1 MIAVYLQELLA
12 TGASWSRSQKNLVL
26 ATLDFLLLS
35 GALLLSFAIRFDPS
49 TIWDGIS
56 QFHIGVGSWLLL
68 HFGAI
73 GLVGLYRPI
82 LRYAGPELIWL
93 VCQGVLL
100 GSGGFIVLDWL
111 VNTVLLP
118 RSIVVMAPIFGL
130 LSLVGLRVSIRWLIR
145 IHLLGVP
152 LLERRVVAIYGAGAA
167 GIQLYESL
175 QHQRNYQ
182 VRTFVDDD
190 PTLQGRRLRGLPVHS
205 PADLVGLRESLDLH
219 SIFLALPSATH
230 QRRREILEQLRPLH
244 LGVKILPTLDQ
255 LLDRKGS
262 FAALQEIQIADLLG
276 RDEIPPDSLLMQKD
290 VVSKTV
296 LLTGTGGSIGSELC
310 REILRLQP
318 SKLIL
323 LEQHE
328 HALYQLERE
337 LRPQLSVTELL
348 PCLGSVLETTRL
360 AKLMKEHQVQTVY
373 HAAAYKHVPL
383 VEMNPLEGFR
393 NNVLGTQSLLEAC
406 QAHQPESFVLISTD
420 KAVRPTNLM
429 GASKRMAELLVQD
442 ASRQW
447 PECRWTMVRFGN
459 VLDSSGSVIPLFREQ
474 LRLGQPLTVT
484 HPEVTRYFMSIG
496 EAVRLVIQAGAM
508 AKGGEVFLLDMGQ
521 PVKIVELAQQ
531 MIELSGYVPDRDIPI
546 QFTGLRP
553 GEKLYEELLIEPEH
567 ALPTVHPRIFHSQEP
582 CPESAVL
589 EVELDLLK
597 KAIAEQ
603 NLEEALAVMYRLV
616 PEYGPLDQS
625 QLLQEKPTFNPS
637 QQPPLMN

>member
-1 MIAVYLQELLA
+1 
-12 TGASWSRSQKNLVL
+12 
-26 ATLDFLLLS
+26 
-35 GALLLSFAIRFDPS
+35 
-49 TIWDGIS
+49 
-56 QFHIGVGSWLLL
+56 
-68 HFGAI
+68 
-73 GLVGLYRPI
+73 
-82 LRYAGPELIWL
+82 
-93 VCQGVLL
+93 
-100 GSGGFIVLDWL
+100 
-111 VNTVLLP
+111 
-118 RSIVVMAPIFGL
+118 
-130 LSLVGLRVSIRWLIR
+130 
-145 IHLLGVP
+145 
-152 LLERRVVAIYGAGAA
+152 AA

-296 LLTGTGGSIGSELC
+296 LLTGAGGSIGSELC

>member
-1 MIAVYLQELLA
+1 M
-12 TGASWSRSQKNLVL
+12 
-26 ATLDFLLLS
+26 LS
-35 GALLLSFAIRFDPS
+35 GSLLLSFAIRFEPS
-49 TIWDGIS
+49 TICGKIS
-56 QFHIGVGSWLLL
+56 HFDIGFGSWLLL
-68 HFGAI
+68 HCGAI

-82 LRYAGPELIWL
+82 LRYAGPELVWL
-93 VCQGVLL
+93 VCQGVLI
-100 GSGGFIVLDWL
+100 GSGGFIVSNWL
-111 VNTVLLP
+111 FNTILLP
-118 RSIVVMAPIFGL
+118 RSIAVMAPIFGL
-130 LSLVGLRVSIRWLIR
+130 LSLVSLRLSIRWLIR

-152 LLERRVVAIYGAGAA
+152 QQERRAVAIYGAGTA

-175 QHQRNYQ
+175 QHQHNYQ
-182 VRTFVDDD
+182 AKIFVDDD
-190 PTLQGRRLRGLPVHS
+190 PTLQGRQLRGLPVHS
-205 PADLVGLRESLDLH
+205 LGDLAGFCESLDLH
-219 SIFLALPSATH
+219 FIFLALPSVTH

-255 LLDRKGS
+255 LLDGKDS
-262 FAALQEIQIADLLG
+262 FSALQEIQIADLLG
-276 RDEIPPDSLLMQKD
+276 RDEISPDSSLMQKD
-290 VVSKTV
+290 VRSKTV
-296 LLTGTGGSIGSELC
+296 LLTGAGGSIGSELC

-318 SKLIL
+318 SKLLL

-328 HALYQLERE
+328 HTLYQLERE
-337 LRPQLSVTELL
+337 LSPQFLATELL

-429 GASKRMAELLVQD
+429 GASKRMAELVVQD
-442 ASRQW
+442 ANSRW
-447 PECRWTMVRFGN
+447 PECRWTIVRFGN
-459 VLDSSGSVIPLFREQ
+459 VLESSGSVIPLFREQ
-474 LRLGQPLTVT
+474 LQLGQPLTVT

-496 EAVRLVIQAGAM
+496 EAVRLVIQAGAI

-521 PVKIVELAQQ
+521 PIRIIDLARQ
-531 MIELSGYVPDRDIPI
+531 MIELSGLIPDRDVPI

-567 ALPTVHPRIFHSQEP
+567 ALPTVHPRIFCSQEP

-589 EVELDLLK
+589 EIELDLLK

-603 NLEEALAVMYRLV
+603 DLEGALAVMRRLV

-625 QLLQEKPTFNPS
+625 QLLQEKPILNPS

>member
-1 MIAVYLQELLA
+1 M
-12 TGASWSRSQKNLVL
+12 L

-35 GALLLSFAIRFDPS
+35 GSLLLSFAIRFEPS
-49 TIWDGIS
+49 TIWGSIS
-56 QFHIGVGSWLLL
+56 QFDIGFGSWLLL

-82 LRYAGPELIWL
+82 LRYAGPELVWL
-93 VCQGVLL
+93 VCQGVLI

-111 VNTVLLP
+111 VNTILLP
-118 RSIVVMAPIFGL
+118 RSIAVMAPIFGL
-130 LSLVGLRVSIRWLIR
+130 LSLVGLRLSIRWLIR
-145 IHLLGVP
+145 IYLLGVP
-152 LLERRVVAIYGAGAA
+152 QQERRAVAIYGAGIA

-175 QHQRNYQ
+175 EHQHNYQ
-182 VRTFVDDD
+182 AKIFVEDD
-190 PTLQGRRLRGLPVHS
+190 PTLQGRQLRGLPVHS
-205 PADLVGLRESLDLH
+205 LADIAGLCESLDLH
-219 SIFLALPSATH
+219 FIFLALPSVTH

-255 LLDRKGS
+255 LLDSKDS
-262 FAALQEIQIADLLG
+262 FSALQEIQIADLLG
-276 RDEIPPDSLLMQKD
+276 RDEISPDSSLMQKD
-290 VVSKTV
+290 VGSKTV
-296 LLTGTGGSIGSELC
+296 LLTGAGGSIGSELC
-310 REILRLQP
+310 REILKHRP

-328 HALYQLERE
+328 HTLYRLERE
-337 LRPQLSVTELL
+337 LSPQFSATELL

-429 GASKRMAELLVQD
+429 GASKRMAELVVQD
-442 ASRQW
+442 ANRRW
-447 PECRWTMVRFGN
+447 PECHWTIVRFGN
-459 VLDSSGSVIPLFREQ
+459 VLESSGSVIPLFREQ
-474 LRLGQPLTVT
+474 LQLGQPLTVT
-484 HPEVTRYFMSIG
+484 DPEVTRYFMSIQ

-508 AKGGEVFLLDMGQ
+508 AKGGGVFLLDMGQ
-521 PVKIVELAQQ
+521 PVKIAELARQ
-531 MIELSGYVPDRDIPI
+531 MIELSGLIPDRDVPI

-567 ALPTVHPRIFHSQEP
+567 ALPTVHPRIFCSQEP
-582 CPESAVL
+582 CPESVVL
-589 EVELDLLK
+589 EIELDLLK

-603 NLEEALAVMYRLV
+603 DLEGALAVMRRLV
-616 PEYGPLDQS
+616 PEYGPLDQR
-625 QLLQEKPTFNPS
+625 QLLQEKPILNPS
-637 QQPPLMN
+637 QQPPLIN

>member
-1 MIAVYLQELLA
+1 
-12 TGASWSRSQKNLVL
+12 
-26 ATLDFLLLS
+26 
-35 GALLLSFAIRFDPS
+35 
-49 TIWDGIS
+49 
-56 QFHIGVGSWLLL
+56 
-68 HFGAI
+68 
-73 GLVGLYRPI
+73 
-82 LRYAGPELIWL
+82 
-93 VCQGVLL
+93 
-100 GSGGFIVLDWL
+100 
-111 VNTVLLP
+111 
-118 RSIVVMAPIFGL
+118 
-130 LSLVGLRVSIRWLIR
+130 
-145 IHLLGVP
+145 
-152 LLERRVVAIYGAGAA
+152 
-167 GIQLYESL
+167 
-175 QHQRNYQ
+175 
-182 VRTFVDDD
+182 
-190 PTLQGRRLRGLPVHS
+190 
-205 PADLVGLRESLDLH
+205 
-219 SIFLALPSATH
+219 
-230 QRRREILEQLRPLH
+230 
-244 LGVKILPTLDQ
+244 
-255 LLDRKGS
+255 
-262 FAALQEIQIADLLG
+262 
-276 RDEIPPDSLLMQKD
+276 
-290 VVSKTV
+290 
-296 LLTGTGGSIGSELC
+296 
-310 REILRLQP
+310 LRLQP

-323 LEQHE
+323 LEQDE
-328 HALYQLERE
+328 HALYHLERE

>member
-1 MIAVYLQELLA
+1 M
-12 TGASWSRSQKNLVL
+12 L

-35 GALLLSFAIRFDPS
+35 GSLLLSFAIRFEPS
-49 TIWDGIS
+49 TIWGSIS
-56 QFHIGVGSWLLL
+56 QFDIGFGSWLLL

-82 LRYAGPELIWL
+82 LRYAGPELVWL
-93 VCQGVLL
+93 VCQGVLI

-111 VNTVLLP
+111 VNTILLP
-118 RSIVVMAPIFGL
+118 RSIAVMAPIFGL
-130 LSLVGLRVSIRWLIR
+130 LSLVGLRLSIRWLIR
-145 IHLLGVP
+145 IYLLGVP
-152 LLERRVVAIYGAGAA
+152 QQERRAVAIYGAGIA

-175 QHQRNYQ
+175 EHQHNYQ
-182 VRTFVDDD
+182 AKIFVDDD
-190 PTLQGRRLRGLPVHS
+190 PTLQGRQLRGLPVHS
-205 PADLVGLRESLDLH
+205 LGDLAGLCESLDLH
-219 SIFLALPSATH
+219 FIFLALPSVTH
-230 QRRREILEQLRPLH
+230 QRRREILEQLRTLH

-255 LLDRKGS
+255 LLDSKDS
-262 FAALQEIQIADLLG
+262 FSALQEIQITDLLG
-276 RDEIPPDSLLMQKD
+276 RDEISPDSSLMQKD
-290 VVSKTV
+290 VGSKTV
-296 LLTGTGGSIGSELC
+296 LLTGAGGSIGSELC
-310 REILRLQP
+310 REILGLQP

-328 HALYQLERE
+328 HSLYQLERE
-337 LRPQLSVTELL
+337 LSPQFSATELL

-429 GASKRMAELLVQD
+429 GASKRMAELVVQD
-442 ASRQW
+442 ANRRW
-447 PECRWTMVRFGN
+447 PECHWTIVRFGN
-459 VLDSSGSVIPLFREQ
+459 VLESSGSVIPLFREQ
-474 LRLGQPLTVT
+474 LQLGQPLTVT
-484 HPEVTRYFMSIG
+484 DPEVTRYFMSIQ

-508 AKGGEVFLLDMGQ
+508 AKGGGVFLLDMGQ
-521 PVKIVELAQQ
+521 PVKIAELARQ
-531 MIELSGYVPDRDIPI
+531 MIELSGYVPGRDISI

-567 ALPTVHPRIFHSQEP
+567 ALPTVHPRIFCSQEP

-589 EVELDLLK
+589 EIELDLLK

-603 NLEEALAVMYRLV
+603 DLEGALAVMRRLV
-616 PEYGPLDQS
+616 PEYGPLDQR
-625 QLLQEKPTFNPS
+625 QLLQEKPILNPS

>member
-1 MIAVYLQELLA
+1 M
-12 TGASWSRSQKNLVL
+12 L
-26 ATLDFLLLS
+26 ATLDFFLLS
-35 GALLLSFAIRFDPS
+35 GSLLLSFAIRFEPS
-49 TIWDGIS
+49 TIWDGIA
-56 QFHIGVGSWLLL
+56 QFHIGVGSWFLL

-93 VCQGVLL
+93 VCQGVLI

-130 LSLVGLRVSIRWLIR
+130 LSLVGLRVGIRWLTR

-152 LLERRVVAIYGAGAA
+152 QQERRVVAIYGAGTA
-167 GIQLYESL
+167 GIQLHESL
-175 QHQRNYQ
+175 QHQHNYQ
-182 VRTFVDDD
+182 VRVFVDDD
-190 PTLQGRRLRGLPVHS
+190 PTLQGRQLRGLPVHS
-205 PADLVGLRESLDLH
+205 PADLAELRGRLDLH

-230 QRRREILEQLRPLH
+230 RRRREILEQVRPLH

-276 RDEIPPDSLLMQKD
+276 RDEIPPDSSLMQKD
-290 VVSKTV
+290 VGSKTV
-296 LLTGTGGSIGSELC
+296 LLTGAGGSIGSELC
-310 REILRLQP
+310 REIVRLQP

-393 NNVLGTQSLLEAC
+393 NNVLGTQSMLEAC

-429 GASKRMAELLVQD
+429 GTSKRMAELLVQD

-508 AKGGEVFLLDMGQ
+508 AKGGEVFLLNMGQ
-521 PVKIVELAQQ
+521 PVRIAELARQ
-531 MIELSGYVPDRDIPI
+531 IVELSGYVPDRDIPI

-553 GEKLYEELLIEPEH
+553 GEKLYEELLIDPEQ
-567 ALPTVHPRIFHSQEP
+567 AEGTTHPRIFRSYEP
-582 CPESAVL
+582 LPETTTIQSEVGVL
-589 EVELDLLK
+589 R
-597 KAIAEQ
+597 KAIVE
-603 NLEEALAVMYRLV
+603 NDLEAALSVMCRLV
-616 PEYGPLDQS
+616 PEYGSLEQS
-625 QLLQEKPTFNPS
+625 QLLQKKPTFNPS
-637 QQPPLMN
+637 QQPPLIN

>member
-1 MIAVYLQELLA
+1 MIAAYLQELLS
-12 TGASWSRSQKNLVL
+12 TSASWSRSQKNLAL
-26 ATLDFLLLS
+26 AILDFFLLS
-35 GALLLSFAIRFDPS
+35 SSLLLSFAIRFDPS

-93 VCQGVLL
+93 VCQGVLI

-130 LSLVGLRVSIRWLIR
+130 LSLVGLRLGIRWLTR

-152 LLERRVVAIYGAGAA
+152 QQERRVVAIYGAGAA
-167 GIQLYESL
+167 GIQLHESL
-175 QHQRNYQ
+175 QYQHNYQ
-182 VRTFVDDD
+182 VRIFVDDD
-190 PTLQGRRLRGLPVHS
+190 PTLQGRQLRGLPVHS
-205 PADLVGLRESLDLH
+205 PADLAGLRESLDLY

-230 QRRREILEQLRPLH
+230 RRRREILEQLRPLH

-255 LLDRKGS
+255 LLNSRGS
-262 FAALQEIQIADLLG
+262 YKALQEVEAADLLG
-276 RDEIPPDSLLMQKD
+276 RDEIAPNSSLLEKD
-290 VVSKTV
+290 ICGKTILV
-296 LLTGTGGSIGSELC
+296 TGAGGSIGSESC

-328 HALYQLERE
+328 HALYQMERE

-393 NNVLGTQSLLEAC
+393 NNVLGTQSLLAAC
-406 QAHQPESFVLISTD
+406 QVHQPESFVLISTD

-442 ASRQW
+442 ANRRW
-447 PECRWTMVRFGN
+447 PECHWTMVRFGN

-508 AKGGEVFLLDMGQ
+508 AQGGEVFLLDMGQ
-521 PVKIVELAQQ
+521 PVKIVELARQI
-531 MIELSGYVPDRDIPI
+531 IELSGYVPDQDVPI

-567 ALPTVHPRIFHSQEP
+567 ALPTVHPRVFRSQEP

-603 NLEEALAVMYRLV
+603 DLEEALAVMHRLV

-625 QLLQEKPTFNPS
+625 QLLQEKPTFNPY

>member
-1 MIAVYLQELLA
+1 M
-12 TGASWSRSQKNLVL
+12 
-26 ATLDFLLLS
+26 LS
-35 GALLLSFAIRFDPS
+35 GSLLLSFAIRFEPS
-49 TIWDGIS
+49 TIWGKIS
-56 QFHIGVGSWLLL
+56 QFDIGFGSWLLL
-68 HFGAI
+68 HCGAI

-82 LRYAGPELIWL
+82 LRYAGPELVWL
-93 VCQGVLL
+93 VCQGVLI

-111 VNTVLLP
+111 FNTILLP
-118 RSIVVMAPIFGL
+118 RSIAVMAPIFGL
-130 LSLVGLRVSIRWLIR
+130 LSLVSLRLSIRWLIR

-152 LLERRVVAIYGAGAA
+152 QQERRAVAIYGAGTA

-175 QHQRNYQ
+175 QHQHNYQ
-182 VRTFVDDD
+182 AKIFVDDD
-190 PTLQGRRLRGLPVHS
+190 PTLQGRQLRGLPVHS
-205 PADLVGLRESLDLH
+205 LGDLAGFCESLDLH
-219 SIFLALPSATH
+219 FIFLALPSVTH
-230 QRRREILEQLRPLH
+230 QRRREILEQLRTLH

-255 LLDRKGS
+255 LLDGKDS
-262 FAALQEIQIADLLG
+262 FSALQEIQIVDLLG
-276 RDEIPPDSLLMQKD
+276 RDEIFPDSSLMQKD
-290 VVSKTV
+290 VGSKTV
-296 LLTGTGGSIGSELC
+296 LLTGAGGSIGSELC
-310 REILRLQP
+310 RQILGLQP

-337 LRPQLSVTELL
+337 LSPQFSATELL

-429 GASKRMAELLVQD
+429 GASKRMAELVVQD
-442 ASRQW
+442 ANGRW
-447 PECRWTMVRFGN
+447 PECHWTIVRFGN
-459 VLDSSGSVIPLFREQ
+459 VLESSGSVIPLFREQ
-474 LRLGQPLTVT
+474 LQLGQPLTVT

-496 EAVRLVIQAGAM
+496 EAVRLVIQAGAI

-521 PVKIVELAQQ
+521 PIRIIDLARQ
-531 MIELSGYVPDRDIPI
+531 MIELSGLIPDRDVPI

-567 ALPTVHPRIFHSQEP
+567 ALPTVHPRIFRSQEP

-589 EVELDLLK
+589 EIELDLLK

-603 NLEEALAVMYRLV
+603 DLEGALAVMRRLV

-625 QLLQEKPTFNPS
+625 QSLQEKPILNPS